1 MQALEDAAQQRE
13 DVPLVGHLGLAPRLR
28 TVGTTGSGNGDRPV
42 REAGA
47 LLDGETFAVEHALQD
62 APRGGPQ
69 VDSDDGRHH
78 APQEACWPPTRSTL
92 MRAK

>member
-47 LLDGETFAVEHALQD
+47 LLDGETFAVEHA
-62 APRGGPQ
+62 P
-69 VDSDDGRHH
+69 
-78 APQEACWPPTRSTL
+78 
-92 MRAK
+92 